1 MTPGLE
7 NGKRVYQLLVS
18 ALKWWGDAIV
28 QVTSLDT
35 TPIRVTIIS
44 DRFQGHT
51 LRERQEM
58 IAQALAEF
66 SPNEDLSALASINT
80 FTYIEW

>member
-44 DRFQGHT
+44 DRFQGRT